1 MIAHADLEV
10 SMICIVHTLAHLAL
24 MLEAR
29 LEIAI
34 LLLERGA

>member
-1 MIAHADLEV
+1 LEALPEP
-10 SMICIVHTLAHLAL
+10 LAHLAL